1 MPQVYNEIGEKLTS
15 TPSTLESVV
24 YAGSTVPTH
33 TFSWTN
39 SLTYKN
45 FDFSIMMT
53 YQTGHKIRNSD
64 LPYLGGTS
72 RFANILIVNK
82 DIAHRWTK
90 PGDEEHTD
98 IPRLVF
104 PEEDLYN
111 AQSENIYRNANI
123 NVLDARNLNIRNM
136 SLAYRIPGSCLA
148 KFHIPAARIQMDAEK
163 VGVSAKSRNAKRLLR
178 GYSRPN
184 YVFDLYRS
192 FLLFP
197 S

>member
-1 MPQVYNEIGEKLTS
+1 
-15 TPSTLESVV
+15 
-24 YAGSTVPTH
+24 
-33 TFSWTN
+33 
-39 SLTYKN
+39 
-45 FDFSIMMT
+45 T

-111 AQSENIYRNANI
+111 AQSENIYRTANI

-136 SLAYRIPGSCLA
+136 SLAYRIPRSCLA
-148 KFHIPAARIQMDAEK
+148 KPHIPAARNQMNAEN
-163 VGVSAKSRNAKRLLR
+163 VAQSATSKKASNMR
-178 GYSRPN
+178 GGYRRP
-184 YVFDLYRS
+184 
-192 FLLFP
+192 
-197 S
+197 